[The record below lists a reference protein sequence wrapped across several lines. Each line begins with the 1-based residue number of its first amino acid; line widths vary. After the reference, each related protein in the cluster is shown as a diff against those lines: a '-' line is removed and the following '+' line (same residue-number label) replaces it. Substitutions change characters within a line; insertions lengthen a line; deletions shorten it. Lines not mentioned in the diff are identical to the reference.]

1 MTAATGASAVTVRW
15 HAAPAAAGKPAAAA
29 AAAPSHLALPAPP
42 APAADAPPPDKQ
54 VAQAA
59 PTSIGRV
66 PRPKKLIEATLLVTG
81 RSSFTIHQL
90 KLIRAVS
97 GVHHVQTV
105 MAGNAVVDGPRSSV
119 LGVNPTRFRAWT
131 PRLTAG
137 SQALWQSIARG
148 ELTASF
154 DMGHQ
159 ANLPLGNTVAVRA
172 RHTVPIRIGAFASVG
187 MAGVDAVVS
196 ARRAAQLGLGQN
208 TGVVVSAP
216 GADPLALRHSVLSE
230 LGPHVHATLLR
241 QVIVIRDSGEF
252 LTRAQINTV
261 LQTAAH
267 QVGKPYVWGAVGP
280 DTFDCSGLV
289 MYSFASVGM
298 SGVDAVVST
307 TRTAQLGLRD
317 RTGVVLSAPNADP
330 LQLRRT
336 LLAELGPHV
345 HASLLRQVIV
355 IRDAGEFLTRA
366 QINTVLQTAAHQ
378 VGKPYVWGAVG
389 PDSFDCSGLVMW
401 SFAAA
406 GVRMP
411 RVSQQ
416 QWFAGPHVDYSHALP
431 GDLLFWH
438 YDPTDPT
445 DIDHVAIYAGNGMM
459 LVAPHTGD
467 YVKYVPV
474 PLTNLAGVVRV
485 DPAMAAQI
493 AW

>member
-1 MTAATGASAVTVRW
+1 MHVRLSSLAPRLKTLAPLAITTAAVMTAATGASAVTVRW
-15 HAAPAAAGKPAAAA
+15 HASPAAAHKPAAAA
-29 AAAPSHLALPAPP
+29 AAAPSQLALPAPP
-42 APAADAPPPDKQ
+42 APAADAPPADQQ

-66 PRPKKLIEATLLVTG
+66 PRPKKLVEATLLVTG
-81 RSSFTIHQL
+81 RSSFTNHQL

-97 GVHHVQTV
+97 GVHHLQTV
-105 MAGNAVVDGPRSSV
+105 MSGAAVIDGHRSSV
-119 LGVNPTRFRAWT
+119 LGVNPARFRAWT

-196 ARRAAQLGLGQN
+196 ARRAAQLGLGQR

-216 GADPLALRHSVLSE
+216 GADPLALRHTVLSE
-230 LGPHVHATLLR
+230 LGSHVHATLLR

-289 MYSFASVGM
+289 LY
-298 SGVDAVVST
+298 
-307 TRTAQLGLRD
+307 
-317 RTGVVLSAPNADP
+317 
-330 LQLRRT
+330 
-336 LLAELGPHV
+336 
-345 HASLLRQVIV
+345 
-355 IRDAGEFLTRA
+355 
-366 QINTVLQTAAHQ
+366 
-378 VGKPYVWGAVG
+378 
-389 PDSFDCSGLVMW
+389 

-406 GVRMP
+406 GIRMP

-416 QWFAGPHVDYSHALP
+416 QWFAGPHVNYSDARP

-467 YVKYVPV
+467 FVKYVPV

-485 DPAMAAQI
+485 DPAMASQI

>member
-1 MTAATGASAVTVRW
+1 MHVRLASLAPRLKAIAPIAITTAAVMTAATGASAVTVRL
-15 HAAPAAAGKPAAAA
+15 HPPTPAAKVAAAPAKPGQATL
-29 AAAPSHLALPAPP
+29 SLPAPP
-42 APAADAPPPDKQ
+42 APAADPPS
-54 VAQAA
+54 AE
-59 PTSIGRV
+59 TSASRSTAGRSDV
-66 PRPKKLIEATLLVTG
+66 VLRPKRLIEASLLVTSPIPLTA
-81 RSSFTIHQL
+81 RQL
-90 KLIRAVS
+90 SLVRATS
-97 GVHHVQTV
+97 GVHQVQTV
-105 MAGNAVVDGPRSSV
+105 TTGRALVDGHHASL
-119 LGVNPTRFRAWT
+119 LGVDPSRFRPWT
-131 PRLTAG
+131 PKLTAA
-137 SQALWQSIARG
+137 SQPLWQSIARG

-159 ANLPLGNTVAVRA
+159 ANLPLGNTVPLRANHRAVP
-172 RHTVPIRIGAFASVG
+172 VRIGAFASVG

-196 ARRAAQLGLGQN
+196 RSVAASLGLRDR
-208 TGVVVSAP
+208 TGVVLSAP
-216 GADPLALRHSVLSE
+216 HADPLQLRRTLLSE
-230 LGPHVHATLLR
+230 LGPHVHAVLLR

-267 QVGKPYVWGAVGP
+267 QVGKPYVWGAEGP
-280 DTFDCSGLV
+280 
-289 MYSFASVGM
+289 
-298 SGVDAVVST
+298 
-307 TRTAQLGLRD
+307 
-317 RTGVVLSAPNADP
+317 N
-330 LQLRRT
+330 
-336 LLAELGPHV
+336 
-345 HASLLRQVIV
+345 
-355 IRDAGEFLTRA
+355 
-366 QINTVLQTAAHQ
+366 
-378 VGKPYVWGAVG
+378 
-389 PDSFDCSGLVMW
+389 SFDCSGLVQW

-406 GVRMP
+406 GIRMP

-467 YVKYVPV
+467 FVKYVPV

>member
-1 MTAATGASAVTVRW
+1 MRLSSLAPRLKAVAPLAITTATVMTAATGASAVTGRLSSP
-15 HAAPAAAGKPAAAA
+15 APARPLA
-29 AAAPSHLALPAPP
+29 AAAPALSHLALPAPP
-42 APAADAPPPDKQ
+42 APAADAPAAGQTD
-54 VAQAA
+54 VQAA

-66 PRPKKLIEATLLVTG
+66 PRPRRLIEATLLVTS
-81 RSSFTIHQL
+81 RSPLTRHQL
-90 KLIRAVS
+90 RVLRGVS
-97 GVHHVQTV
+97 GIRQMQTV
-105 MAGNAVVDGPRSSV
+105 VAGTATVDGHRASV
-119 LGVNPTRFRAWT
+119 LGVDPARLRPWT

-154 DMGHQ
+154 DMGNQ
-159 ANLPLGNTVAVRA
+159 AKLPLGDTVAVRG
-172 RHTVPIRIGAFASVG
+172 RRTVPIRIGAFASVG

-196 ARRAAQLGLGQN
+196 SQRAAQLGLRQR

-216 GADPLALRHSVLSE
+216 KADPLTLRRTVLGE
-230 LGPHVHATLLR
+230 LGSHVHALLLR
-241 QVIVIRDSGEF
+241 QVIVVRDSGEF

-267 QVGKPYVWGAVGP
+267 QVGKPYVWGA
-280 DTFDCSGLV
+280 T
-289 MYSFASVGM
+289 
-298 SGVDAVVST
+298 
-307 TRTAQLGLRD
+307 
-317 RTGVVLSAPNADP
+317 
-330 LQLRRT
+330 
-336 LLAELGPHV
+336 
-345 HASLLRQVIV
+345 
-355 IRDAGEFLTRA
+355 
-366 QINTVLQTAAHQ
+366 
-378 VGKPYVWGAVG
+378 G
-389 PDSFDCSGLVMW
+389 PDSFDCSGLVQW

-406 GVRMP
+406 GIRMP

-416 QWFAGPHVDYSHALP
+416 QWFAGPHVNYSSARP

-467 YVKYVPV
+467 FVKYVAV